1 MAISSEKGKALD
13 LLGSV
18 ASRSLGEGSIE
29 ILSNEDEQANT
40 ELQPARGEFVALV
53 AANSTNNVPEV
64 FVAKVFRLSDDR
76 ETAYLAEFSK
86 AEPGKFKLTA
96 GKSYRQSVNAS
107 IHPIDIVYSNLNRE
121 YELRTSKLEIHQQ
134 VRKR

>member
-29 ILSNEDEQANT
+29 ILSNEDEQVNT
-40 ELQPARGEFVALV
+40 ELLPAGGEFVALV

-64 FVAKVFRLSDDR
+64 FVAKVLRLSLI
-76 ETAYLAEFSK
+76 E
-86 AEPGKFKLTA
+86 KLPILRIFP
-96 GKSYRQSVNAS
+96 RQNWENSS
-107 IHPIDIVYSNLNRE
+107 
-121 YELRTSKLEIHQQ
+121 
-134 VRKR
+134 